1 MNNNNPSQRAKGN
14 IGKNI
19 FISYREKD
27 SAGEAGR
34 LVDSLKEHFVDDQI
48 FMDIDKIEPGVD
60 FTDAI
65 SHSLECCDVMLAIIG
80 PRWMGDNKQMSRIKN
95 NDDWVRLEIAT
106 ALSRNIRVVPVLV
119 DGADLPTSEEL
130 PEDLQGLLKRQAYE
144 ISNKRWRYDTD
155 QLIDF
160 LEKNVGMIPRRKV
173 IPKPEKKVSLP
184 GTLKWVFLIAGGFF
198 ILSMILYALGIG
210 NEEDPLKNEPASII
224 DKNKQADPEEQVEFN
239 NDAGDNSGT
248 NTGNEISN
256 TRTNNIT
263 NEVTYKNVSGTW
275 SDANGLYYLVI
286 SQEGGQVYI
295 NSFAMDGS
303 QSGQG
308 SGRVDGNKV
317 KMDINVYNVGVISL
331 SGTVANDNINLKGT
345 TTIAVEG
352 VPYTEALHLIKN

>member
-1 MNNNNPSQRAKGN
+1 MNTNNPSQRVKGKP
-14 IGKNI
+14 GKNI

-34 LVDSLKEHFVDDQI
+34 LVDSLKEHFIDDQI

-95 NDDWVRLEIAT
+95 DDDWVRLEIAT
-106 ALSRNIRVVPVLV
+106 ALARNIRVVPVLV
-119 DGADLPTSEEL
+119 DGATLPTSDEL
-130 PEDLQGLLKRQAYE
+130 PEDLQPLLKRQAYE

-160 LEKNVGMIPRRKV
+160 LERNVGVIPRRKE
-173 IPKPEKKVSLP
+173 PLKSPEKKVSLP
-184 GTLKWVFLIAGGFF
+184 GTIKWVLLFAGGFF
-198 ILSMILYALGIG
+198 ILSMILYAMGVG
-210 NEEDPLKNEPASII
+210 NEEGKLKDEPSSVIDNNKKTNSQDQAELSGDPG
-224 DKNKQADPEEQVEFN
+224 
-239 NDAGDNSGT
+239 NDA
-248 NTGNEISN
+248 SN
-256 TRTNNIT
+256 TSNNNIA
-263 NEVTYKNVSGTW
+263 NEVSYKNVNGTW
-275 SDANGLYYLVI
+275 SDANGLYYLVV
-286 SQEGGQVYI
+286 SQEGGQVYV

-303 QSGQG
+303 QSGEG
-308 SGRVDGNKV
+308 SGTVNGNKV

-345 TTIAVEG
+345 TTIAVDG
-352 VPYTEALHLIKN
+352 VPYTEALHLVKN

>member
-1 MNNNNPSQRAKGN
+1 MNTNYPSQRAKGKP
-14 IGKNI
+14 GKNI
-19 FISYREKD
+19 FISYRERD

-80 PRWMGDNKQMSRIKN
+80 PRWMGDNKEMSRIKKD
-95 NDDWVRLEIAT
+95 DDWVRLEIAT

-160 LEKNVGMIPRRKV
+160 LERNVGVIPRRKEM
-173 IPKPEKKVSLP
+173 PKQEKKISLP

-198 ILSMILYALGIG
+198 ILSMILYAMGIG
-210 NEEDPLKNEPASII
+210 NEEEALKDEPASSIEN
-224 DKNKQADPEEQVEFN
+224 NKQAKPEEQVEISTN
-239 NDAGDNSGT
+239 AGGQTGTDPGGGASNVRNDIN
-248 NTGNEISN
+248 
-256 TRTNNIT
+256 
-263 NEVTYKNVSGTW
+263 KNVNGTW

-286 SQEGGQVYI
+286 SQEGGQFFV

-308 SGRVDGNKV
+308 TGTVIGNKV
-317 KMDINVYNVGVISL
+317 KMDINIFNVGIISL
-331 SGTVANDNINLKGT
+331 NGTVATDNINLKGT
-345 TTIAVEG
+345 TTIAVDG
-352 VPYTEALHLIKN
+352 VPYSEALHLIKN